1 MDKPCLNNKDEYP
14 DDEVLSRHLGG
25 AQRAWDSFFAFLK
38 ENHPS
43 FATEWRYYND
53 GKSWL
58 CKVTHK
64 KKTVCWV
71 SVWERLFKT
80 TFYFPDR
87 AEELIAASELEREYV
102 EQFVH
107 GKKYGKIRGV
117 TVEIKKAGDL
127 KATKILIEIKGQ
139 VK

>member
-14 DDEVLSRHLGG
+14 DDDVLSRHLGG
-25 AQRAWDSFFAFLK
+25 AKCAWDSFFAFLK
-38 ENHPS
+38 EDHPS

-58 CKVTHK
+58 CKVIQK

-71 SVWERLFKT
+71 SVWDRLFKT

-87 AEELIAASELEREYV
+87 AEELIATSELAREYV
-102 EQFVH
+102 DQFVH

-117 TVEIKKAGDL
+117 TVAIQKSADL
-127 KATKILIEIKGQ
+127 KATKILIGIKER

>member
-25 AQRAWDSFFAFLK
+25 AKRAWDSFFAFIK
-38 ENHPS
+38 EDHPS

-58 CKVTHK
+58 CKITQK

-71 SVWERLFKT
+71 SVWDRLFKT

-87 AEELIAASELEREYV
+87 AEELIAASELDKEYV
-102 EQFVH
+102 DQFVN

-117 TVEIKKAGDL
+117 TVAIKKSADL
-127 KATKILIEIKGQ
+127 KATKILIGIKGQ

>member
-1 MDKPCLNNKDEYP
+1 MDKPCLTDQDEYP
-14 DDEVLSRHLGG
+14 DDEVLIRHLGG
-25 AQRAWDSFFAFLK
+25 VKRAWDSFFAFLK

-43 FATEWRYYND
+43 FVTEWRYYND

-58 CKVTHK
+58 CKVTQK

-71 SVWERLFKT
+71 SVWDRLFKT

-87 AEELIAASELEREYV
+87 AEELIVASKLAREYID
-102 EQFVH
+102 QFVN

-117 TVEIKKAGDL
+117 TVEIKKLADL
-127 KATKILIEIKGQ
+127 KATKTLIDIKEQ
-139 VK
+139 IK